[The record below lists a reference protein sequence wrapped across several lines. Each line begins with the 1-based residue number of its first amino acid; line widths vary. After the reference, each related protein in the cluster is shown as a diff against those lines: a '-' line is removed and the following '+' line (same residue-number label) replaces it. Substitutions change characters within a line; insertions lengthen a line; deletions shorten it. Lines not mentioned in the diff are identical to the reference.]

1 MNINQ
6 VSDSFTDSV
15 NCNLKER
22 EVIKC
27 FNELDNKIFFKTKK
41 YKKCLELD
49 ELYKHCLVYAN
60 QNKIYKRE
68 AYRTE
73 NVKIDIYNKYLQ
85 ETTSN
90 RKNTLDY
97 LTGKISEDELKNK
110 KSETSTK
117 LIEL

>member
-6 VSDSFTDSV
+6 VYDSFTDSL

-27 FNELDNKIFFKTKK
+27 FNELDKKIFFKTKK
-41 YKKCLELD
+41 YKKCIELD
-49 ELYKHCLVYAN
+49 EQYKHCLVYAN

-68 AYRTE
+68 TYRTE
-73 NVKIDIYNKYLQ
+73 NVKIDIYLKYLQ
-85 ETTSN
+85 SHTEK
-90 RKNTLDY
+90 RKDTLDY
-97 LTGKISEDELKNK
+97 LSGKISEDDLKNK
-110 KSETSTK
+110 KSNSPIK